1 MKITAVGTSIVATN
15 IDTLARGTRIRA
27 LRELESVCE
36 HSVLPISVVAGE
48 GLDELWKLIDSLV
61 NKPRHNSSSPSSRQ
75 PLKATARPRLT
86 RLTKLTGAL
95 HPQKK

>member
-1 MKITAVGTSIVATN
+1 VKITAVGTSIVATN

-48 GLDELWKLIDSLV
+48 GLDELWKLIDRLA
-61 NKPRHNSSSPSSRQ
+61 NSSN
-75 PLKATARPRLT
+75 PLPDSNPAATVPPHRRTQAPPLQR
-86 RLTKLTGAL
+86 K
-95 HPQKK
+95 

>member
-15 IDTLARGTRIRA
+15 IGTLARGTRIRA

-48 GLDELWKLIDSLV
+48 GLDELWKLIDRLA
-61 NKPRHNSSSPSSRQ
+61 NSSN
-75 PLKATARPRLT
+75 PLPDSNPAATVPPHRRTQAPPLQR
-86 RLTKLTGAL
+86 K
-95 HPQKK
+95 